1 MNIALVGFM
10 GTGKTVV
17 AKRLAK
23 RLGMKYLDL
32 DDVIESDDGRRIS
45 QIFAEDGESY
55 FRSLEKKAARS
66 VSKLGNQVIATGG
79 GVVLDEENVR
89 NLKQNG
95 VMICLTATPE
105 IIYARVK
112 DAPHRPLLNIP
123 DPVAKINELL
133 DFRAPYY
140 AKADFTIDTSKISV
154 DEITDKILELIK
166 RKSNATNKGKSG
178 RI

>member
-1 MNIALVGFM
+1 MNIVMVGFM

-45 QIFAEDGESY
+45 QIFAEDGESH
-55 FRSLEKKAARS
+55 FRQLEKKAAAKM
-66 VSKLGNQVIATGG
+66 SKLDSLVLATGG
-79 GVVLDEENVR
+79 GVVLYEENVR
-89 NLKQNG
+89 NLKRNG

-112 DAPHRPLLNIP
+112 DETYRPLLNIP
-123 DPVAKINELL
+123 DPMAKINELL

-140 AKADFTIDTSKISV
+140 AKADFTIDTSELSV
-154 DEITDKILELIK
+154 GEVIDKILELIK
-166 RKSNATNKGKSG
+166 EKQNATNKCKSG

>member
-1 MNIALVGFM
+1 MNIVLVGFM

-66 VSKLGNQVIATGG
+66 VS
-79 GVVLDEENVR
+79 NVR

-112 DAPHRPLLNIP
+112 DETYRPLLNIP

-166 RKSNATNKGKSG
+166 RKPNATDKGKSG

>member
-1 MNIALVGFM
+1 MNIVLVGFM

-17 AKRLAK
+17 AKRLAE

-32 DDVIESDDGRRIS
+32 DDVIESWDGRRIS
-45 QIFAEDGESY
+45 QIFAEDGEPG
-55 FRSLEKKAARS
+55 FRQLEKKAAAKI
-66 VSKLGNQVIATGG
+66 SKLDNLVLATGG
-79 GVVLDEENVR
+79 GVVLDSENVR

-112 DAPHRPLLNIP
+112 DETHRPILNIS
-123 DPVAKINELL
+123 DPMAKINELL

-140 AKADFTIDTSKISV
+140 ARADFTIDTSKISV

-166 RKSNATNKGKSG
+166 EKPKCHK
-178 RI
+178 